1 MEEGRNLTEIDTVL
15 WGKKKE
21 YYLCMKQGNRK
32 KR

>member
-1 MEEGRNLTEIDTVL
+1 MEKGRNLTKIHNVL
-15 WGKKKE
+15 LGKKKE